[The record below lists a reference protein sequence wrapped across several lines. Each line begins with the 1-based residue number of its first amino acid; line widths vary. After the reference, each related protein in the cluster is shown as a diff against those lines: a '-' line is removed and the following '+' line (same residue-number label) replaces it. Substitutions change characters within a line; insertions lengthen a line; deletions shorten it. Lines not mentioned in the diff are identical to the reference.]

1 MNNQGKSILSL
12 VTQCAVTI
20 LVLQCRL
27 SFYNRC
33 NEKGQC
39 FCFRSQAQRFSE
51 TQRMVGR
58 TNGGRLVQPP
68 HSSLLPTIVSRQL
81 LDLSRE
87 EDRTVFLGNVLS
99 HPDSKDVLPPVQ
111 VEHSVFQFLP
121 LPLLLL
127 STTEKSLVPFSRH
140 PLFRYLLMWSPP
152 RHLFSRLNRPSSLSL
167 FL

>member
-1 MNNQGKSILSL
+1 MGKFGAVVNTAFNMNNQGKSILSL

-58 TNGGRLVQPP
+58 TNGGHLVQPP
-68 HSSLLPTIVSRQL
+68 CSSLLPTI
-81 LDLSRE
+81 
-87 EDRTVFLGNVLS
+87 GY
-99 HPDSKDVLPPVQ
+99 HPDNFWISPEKKTPQSFWAMCSVTLTVKMFFLLFKWNILCSNFCHCPFCYSALLRKAWF
-111 VEHSVFQFLP
+111 HSLD
-121 LPLLLL
+121 
-127 STTEKSLVPFSRH
+127 T
-140 PLFRYLLMWSPP
+140 
-152 RHLFSRLNRPSSLSL
+152 LFSDTY
-167 FL
+167 